1 MLSAVVHNVTDH
13 LLQQVAELS
22 ILEMNI
28 LPVCCLERLCS
39 ETVNYWLLLHNF
51 KRKASL
57 LCKVCSVLVMPDM
70 GKLVKAVGV

>member
-28 LPVCCLERLCS
+28 LPVCCLERLCT
-39 ETVNYWLLLHNF
+39 ETVNYWLAFTQL
-51 KRKASL
+51 
-57 LCKVCSVLVMPDM
+57 
-70 GKLVKAVGV
+70 

>member
-28 LPVCCLERLCS
+28 LPVCCLERLS
-39 ETVNYWLLLHNF
+39 TELLIIGCFYTTL
-51 KRKASL
+51 KERP
-57 LCKVCSVLVMPDM
+57 LCCARCVLS
-70 GKLVKAVGV
+70 